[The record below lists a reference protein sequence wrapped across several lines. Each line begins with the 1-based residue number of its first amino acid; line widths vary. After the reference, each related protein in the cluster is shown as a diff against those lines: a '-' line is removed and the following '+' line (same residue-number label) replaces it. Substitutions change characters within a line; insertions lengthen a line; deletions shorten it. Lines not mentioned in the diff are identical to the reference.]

1 MAAQPGLG
9 HVPVLPRDME
19 QLRHAQWQS
28 TRLPAFSLAQPT
40 GPATGRR
47 PRGEAMTSGAHQRGG
62 TRGCSKRAHGGPHGP
77 PLVPEPHAAGRPAAP
92 GHAAHPGRGSP
103 GRECQGPSSRSHTP
117 PAASNAAA
125 PQPSSYSQGHSA
137 ARCPPIWGLASSG
150 AALAGPT
157 LPWTPTERHHRTHH
171 QKSFPPS
178 PAGVKT
184 AQSAEQQNPQHTYY
198 WQARGAAPH
207 RLPPACALPTPGE
220 VQGWRG
226 HTVLQPRGPRQ
237 SPALGVSVTHDLLV
251 RMALPRVPRPL
262 RAALAQSEP
271 PPHTTEVSWGSWGR
285 ARG

>member
-1 MAAQPGLG
+1 MQLGDQLSQAMLRTRARAPPGESARAPQAVPTPLQLPVTQQPPSPP
-9 HVPVLPRDME
+9 HIPKD
-19 QLRHAQWQS
+19 
-28 TRLPAFSLAQPT
+28 TRL
-40 GPATGRR
+40 
-47 PRGEAMTSGAHQRGG
+47 RGALQYGDWL
-62 TRGCSKRAHGGPHGP
+62 PV
-77 PLVPEPHAAGRPAAP
+77 VP
-92 GHAAHPGRGSP
+92 
-103 GRECQGPSSRSHTP
+103 
-117 PAASNAAA
+117 
-125 PQPSSYSQGHSA
+125 
-137 ARCPPIWGLASSG
+137 
-150 AALAGPT
+150 ALAGPT

-207 RLPPACALPTPGE
+207 RLPPARAPPTPGE